1 MAPREPQQPARPR
14 GRVPSLIGRVT
25 GVGRA
30 RATPPAPPTPPREQ
44 PRTAAPGRPT
54 QPRLA
59 PLEPEERPG
68 TAKEDDLLDIPAF
81 LRRQA
86 N

>member
-1 MAPREPQQPARPR
+1 
-14 GRVPSLIGRVT
+14 VPSLIERVT

-30 RATPPAPPTPPREQ
+30 RAMPPTPPPAAPRDPQ
-44 PRTAAPGRPT
+44 PRAAAPARPA

-59 PLEPEERPG
+59 PLEPEQHPG
-68 TAKEDDLLDIPAF
+68 AAKEDDLLDIPAF